1 MNQKEMLPKKL
12 NSFNRLIT
20 RFNTIEK
27 NNAIENNPI
36 EISQSEIQKEKMKN
50 HPRTVKQF

>member
-1 MNQKEMLPKKL
+1 M

-27 NNAIENNPI
+27 NNAIEKNPI

-50 HPRTVKQF
+50 HPRTVNFKK